1 MDNSTTNFQQPQ
13 QELSF
18 TQPFAHP
25 DKRNA
30 HNFYTKK
37 NGEHPEKIFTILD
50 TQFCTLEF
58 LWFKVE
64 LNNLTLNNKNMNRT
78 FLLKIMSVPKLLL

>member
-1 MDNSTTNFQQPQ
+1 MDNSTTNFQHSQ

-30 HNFYTKK
+30 HNFCTYRKMA
-37 NGEHPEKIFTILD
+37 NILKRYSPSLIHS
-50 TQFCTLEF
+50 FARLSF
-58 LWFKVE
+58 YG
-64 LNNLTLNNKNMNRT
+64 
-78 FLLKIMSVPKLLL
+78 LKWN